1 MTESLLRYIRLGLA
15 AATLAVL
22 LPTFA
27 RASDLHRRGT
37 IPRLEQIR
45 VQHQHILDQ
54 LNQRDGRGNVMEL
67 DDPRI
72 PALVKKGWDLAGA
85 WAAEYLEIH
94 PRSSEG
100 ELKAIFDDFAPKP
113 RGSKSKYGDFLEYTD
128 YSFEGSA
135 VRVGPSTY
143 VAEASYGV
151 DFRTGT
157 FMVVARNARGRFHA
171 LWNIKDLAEKHYAQR
186 DEIGRW
192 MHLVRRAYY
201 NGPLSVEKVLRVFPT
216 ANGHARFLVDAYQGA
231 DGGTTLAQLSIW
243 EWDGGKARP
252 LLVDVYHYVSDF
264 RRFRFDGRT
273 LQISTKDGTEI
284 LFSCGQ
290 CALPEGFWRVRITP
304 RGVRNLGHRLLQP
317 EIRWADQLLSKITR
331 GERTAAF
338 AAAKVVTA
346 LKALMHERPAK
357 AGRGMKRAGT
367 MEFWFGMLERVRI
380 LRRGRRGSFVLVGG
394 EATLRFSYV
403 LRHGRPYFTR
413 VKVFPS

>member
-128 YSFEGSA
+128 YSFKGSA

-143 VAEASYGV
+143 LVEASYGV
-151 DFRTGT
+151 DFRTAT
-157 FMVVARNARGRFHA
+157 FIVVARNNDGHYQA
-171 LWNIKDLAEKHYAQR
+171 LWNIKDLAEKHYVQF

-201 NGPLSVEKVLRVFPT
+201 NGPLAIEKVLRVFPA

-243 EWDGGKARP
+243 EWDGAEARP
-252 LLVDVYHYVSDF
+252 LLVDIYYYSLGL
-264 RRFRFDGRT
+264 RAFRFDGRT
-273 LQISTKDGTEI
+273 LQISTKEDTKI
-284 LFSCGQ
+284 LYSCGS
-290 CALPEGFWRVRITP
+290 CTLPQGLWTVRITP
-304 RGVRNLGHRLLQP
+304 HGVRDLGHRLAQP
-317 EIRWADQLLSKITR
+317 EIGWANELLSKMTKQEDTR
-331 GERTAAF
+331 NLAN
-338 AAAKVVTA
+338 AKVVDA
-346 LKALMHERPAK
+346 LKPLMHETPSEASCGIERS
-357 AGRGMKRAGT
+357 GT
-367 MEFWFGMLERVRI
+367 KVFQLGMLEAVRI
-380 LRRGRRGSFVLVGG
+380 LGRGRRGSFVLVGDD
-394 EATLRFSYV
+394 ATLRFSYL
-403 LRHGRPYFTR
+403 LRHNRPYFTR
-413 VKVFPS
+413 VKVLPS